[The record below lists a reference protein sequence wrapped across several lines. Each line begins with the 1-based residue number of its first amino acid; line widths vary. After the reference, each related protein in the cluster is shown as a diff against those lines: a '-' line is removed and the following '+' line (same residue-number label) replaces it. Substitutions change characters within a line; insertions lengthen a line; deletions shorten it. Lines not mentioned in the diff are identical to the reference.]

1 MEFEFV
7 HVFILTKLALDKN
20 GDVES
25 RNVAVTF
32 DLFEAEDHRNKGVE
46 YDYDTFVVPSDWREN
61 AEQSELIAAMREFR
75 TMVKQMQD
83 AALR

>member
-1 MEFEFV
+1 MEFV
-7 HVFILTKLALDKN
+7 HVFVLTTLALDQK
-20 GDVES
+20 GDVRD

-46 YDYDTFVVPSDWREN
+46 NDYETFVVPCDWRED
-61 AEQSELIAAMREFR
+61 AEQSELISAMRDFR

>member
-1 MEFEFV
+1 VGFF
-7 HVFILTKLALDKN
+7 HVFVLTQLSLERN
-20 GDVES
+20 GDVKS

-46 YDYDTFVVPSDWREN
+46 NDYDTFVVPSDWREN
-61 AEQSELIAAMREFR
+61 AEQSELIIAMREFR
-75 TMVKQMQD
+75 AMVKQMQD